1 MNRLKLSRVAQPQ
14 SAPPR
19 AKNISMRIVSLLPSA
34 TEILYALG
42 VGDEVVGVTHE
53 CDFPPEAAR
62 KPALIKP
69 RVDPTAAPAEIDRQV
84 SELVARGESIYAVD
98 GDLLA
103 SLAPDLI
110 VTQDLCHVCAASP
123 DDLATALS
131 RFSRPPRVL
140 TLTPHSLDDVWQDI
154 IRAGEATD
162 TLPRAESL
170 AADLKARVQAVAS
183 ITASTDAEVF
193 SAARTAASTTA
204 SAAPQTVAQFTVRPR
219 VACLEWLD
227 PLYVGGHWVPE
238 MVAIA
243 GGEDVLGRAGHPS
256 FKVTADDVAQSNAD
270 IILVMLCGYNA
281 KRNAAEFQY
290 AKIPSS
296 WQNLP
301 AIRNRRIFAVDAN
314 SHFSRP
320 GPRLADGVELLAH
333 LFNPQRPQPHL
344 PAATYV
350 EL

>member
-1 MNRLKLSRVAQPQ
+1 MIFRPKSPV
-14 SAPPR
+14 
-19 AKNISMRIVSLLPSA
+19 
-34 TEILYALG
+34 
-42 VGDEVVGVTHE
+42 
-53 CDFPPEAAR
+53 

-98 GDLLA
+98 ADLLA

-140 TLTPHSLDDVWQDI
+140 TLSPHSLDDVWQDI
-154 IRAGEATD
+154 IRTGEATN
-162 TLPRAESL
+162 TRERAEAL
-170 AADLKARVQAVAS
+170 AAELKARVQAVAS
-183 ITASTDAEVF
+183 ITAPPDGRSEA
-193 SAARTAASTTA
+193 
-204 SAAPQTVAQFTVRPR
+204 RPR

-256 FKVTADDVAQSNAD
+256 FKVSAEDVAQSNAD

-281 KRNAAEFQY
+281 KRNAQEFNA
-290 AKIPSS
+290 AKIPQAGKISQPFAIAASS
-296 WQNLP
+296 QWTPIATSRAQARASQTASNFSRTSSIRKDLQTAPP
-301 AIRNRRIFAVDAN
+301 AAVTSVYGALNAPSGAILGGWRRYKRDFSPISPCPIKQQPRKYQPQSNRRP
-314 SHFSRP
+314 HRP
-320 GPRLADGVELLAH
+320 L
-333 LFNPQRPQPHL
+333 NPNIHRKRQAPATKSAGTTGYPQ
-344 PAATYV
+344 V
-350 EL
+350 R

>member
-1 MNRLKLSRVAQPQ
+1 LDRTAANRARV
-14 SAPPR
+14 R
-19 AKNISMRIVSLLPSA
+19 YHYTMRIVSLLPSA

-42 VGDEVVGVTHE
+42 VGDQVVGITHE
-53 CDFPPEAAR
+53 CDFPPEVHG

-98 GDLLA
+98 ADLLA

-131 RFSRPPRVL
+131 RFSDPPRVL

-154 IRAGEATD
+154 VRAGEATN
-162 TLPRAESL
+162 TRPRAQEL
-170 AADLKARVQAVAS
+170 AAELKEKVQAVAS
-183 ITASTDAEVF
+183 SRAR
-193 SAARTAASTTA
+193 AAT
-204 SAAPQTVAQFTVRPR
+204 RPR

-227 PLYVGGHWVPE
+227 PIYVGGHWVPE

-243 GGEDVLGRAGHPS
+243 GGVDVLGQAGHPS
-256 FKVTADDVAQSNAD
+256 FKVSADHVAQSNAD
-270 IILVMLCGYNA
+270 VILVMLCGYDAERNA
-281 KRNAAEFQY
+281 KEFKS
-290 AKIPSS
+290 ATIPAN
-296 WQNLP
+296 WDNLP
-301 AIRNRRIFAVDAN
+301 AIRNHRIFAVDAN

-320 GPRLADGVELLAH
+320 GPRLADGVQLLAH
-333 LFNPQRPQPHL
+333 LFNPRQFQSASPT
-344 PAATYV
+344 AGYV
-350 EL
+350 KL

>member
-1 MNRLKLSRVAQPQ
+1 
-14 SAPPR
+14 
-19 AKNISMRIVSLLPSA
+19 MRIVSLLPSA

-42 VGDEVVGVTHE
+42 VGDQVVGITHE
-53 CDFPPEAAR
+53 CDFPPEVAG

-84 SELVARGESIYAVD
+84 SELVARGESIHAVD
-98 GDLLA
+98 ADLLA

-123 DDLATALS
+123 DDLATALT

-154 IRAGEATD
+154 IRAGEATN
-162 TLPRAESL
+162 TRPRGEQL
-170 AADLKARVQAVAS
+170 AAELKAKVQAVAS
-183 ITASTDAEVF
+183 ITASTNAHAF
-193 SAARTAASTTA
+193 TAAQSAASRTASTNAQESAA
-204 SAAPQTVAQFTVRPR
+204 SAASQSATRPR

-227 PLYVGGHWVPE
+227 PFYVGGHWVPE

-256 FKVTADDVAQSNAD
+256 FKVSADDIAQSYAD
-270 IILVMLCGYNA
+270 VIVVMLCGYNA
-281 KRNAAEFQY
+281 KRNAAEFQS
-290 AKIPSS
+290 AKIPPS

-320 GPRLADGVELLAH
+320 GPRLADGVELLAN
-333 LFNPQRPQPHL
+333 LFDPQRSQPH
-344 PAATYV
+344 PPTATYV
-350 EL
+350 KL

>member
-1 MNRLKLSRVAQPQ
+1 
-14 SAPPR
+14 
-19 AKNISMRIVSLLPSA
+19 MRIVSLLPSA

-42 VGDEVVGVTHE
+42 VGDQVVGITHE
-53 CDFPPEAAR
+53 CDFPPEAAG

-84 SELVARGESIYAVD
+84 SELMARGESIYAVD
-98 GDLLA
+98 ADLLA

-131 RFSRPPRVL
+131 RFSRPPRML

-154 IRAGEATD
+154 IRAGDVTN
-162 TLPRAESL
+162 TCPRAESL
-170 AADLKARVQAVAS
+170 AAELKARVQAIAS
-183 ITASTDAEVF
+183 ITASTNVRAS
-193 SAARTAASTTA
+193 SAAQAAA
-204 SAAPQTVAQFTVRPR
+204 SAAPQTVAQAAARSAIRPR

-256 FKVTADDVAQSNAD
+256 FKVSADDVAQSNAD
-270 IILVMLCGYNA
+270 VIVVMLCGYDA
-281 KRNAAEFQY
+281 KRNAKEFQ
-290 AKIPSS
+290 ATKIPSN
-296 WQNLP
+296 WENLP
-301 AIRNRRIFAVDAN
+301 AIRNRRVFAADAN
-314 SHFSRP
+314 SYFSRP
-320 GPRLADGVELLAH
+320 GPRLADGLQLLAH
-333 LFNPQRPQPHL
+333 LFHPRQFQSPL
-344 PAATYV
+344 PADAYV
-350 EL
+350 KL

>member
-1 MNRLKLSRVAQPQ
+1 
-14 SAPPR
+14 
-19 AKNISMRIVSLLPSA
+19 MRIVSLLPSA

-42 VGDEVVGVTHE
+42 VGDQVVGITHE
-53 CDFPPEAAR
+53 CDFPREVAG

-98 GDLLA
+98 ADLLA

-123 DDLATALS
+123 DDLAIALT

-154 IRAGEATD
+154 IRTGEATN
-162 TLPRAESL
+162 TLPRAEAL
-170 AADLKARVQAVAS
+170 AAELKAKVQA
-183 ITASTDAEVF
+183 
-193 SAARTAASTTA
+193 AAST
-204 SAAPQTVAQFTVRPR
+204 SAQVAVRPR

-238 MVAIA
+238 MVAVA
-243 GGEDVLGRAGHPS
+243 GGEDVLGRAGHAS
-256 FKVTADDVAQSNAD
+256 FKVSPDDLAQSNAD
-270 IILVMLCGYNA
+270 VILVMLCGYDAQRNA
-281 KRNAAEFQY
+281 KEFQ
-290 AKIPSS
+290 AMKIPPN
-296 WQNLP
+296 WENLP
-301 AIRNRRIFAVDAN
+301 AIRNRKIFALDAN

-320 GPRLADGVELLAH
+320 GPRLADGVRLLAH
-333 LFNPQRPQPHL
+333 IFNSCEFQSPL
-344 PAATYV
+344 PAGAFV
-350 EL
+350 KL